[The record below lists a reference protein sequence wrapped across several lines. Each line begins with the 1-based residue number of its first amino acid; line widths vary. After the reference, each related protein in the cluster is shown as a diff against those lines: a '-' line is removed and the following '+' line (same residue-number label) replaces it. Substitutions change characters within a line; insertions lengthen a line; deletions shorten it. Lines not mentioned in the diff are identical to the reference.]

1 MSRIRLRTKIAVTIG
16 PASADPEKIKKIL
29 ELGASVLRINF
40 SHGTVEEWKRYVDL
54 IQDSCKNLDK
64 YVALIGDLPGP
75 SIRLGEIRG
84 KVLLKKDDLAKIIY
98 KDRVGDADEK
108 VLPLPF
114 EPFFNN
120 ISIGDILLMD
130 DGRVQLQVVGVEKR
144 EATVKALTP
153 AEISSRKA
161 IVVKGR
167 EIDLPTLSNRDLE
180 AVRFSVSNDFDYI
193 GLSYVRNAKDVELLK
208 STLASLGGVELGVIS
223 KIETVQAV
231 NNLTEIIDSSDALLV
246 ARGDLGMHF
255 GLEQVPRLQESIVEK
270 CLEKG
275 KPVIVATQLLGSM
288 IDNPV
293 PTRSE
298 IVDILS
304 AVRDGVDTLML
315 TGETAVGKYPVEA
328 VKWLKKVIE
337 TYNSTIIPRKIKLSK
352 DADIRDRFAEGITM
366 LAESL
371 RASIAVYTK
380 TGRVALRISRNRP
393 NVEVYACSGSL
404 KTIRKISILWG
415 VKPVKVKALEYFEG
429 LEEMLSTLKSSGEVK
444 NGDVIILTYGLR
456 DEPMHLVKIV
466 QIQ

>member
-1 MSRIRLRTKIAVTIG
+1 MSRTRLRTKIAVTIG
-16 PASADPEKIKKIL
+16 PASADIEKIKKIL
-29 ELGASVLRINF
+29 ELGISSFRINF

-84 KVLLKKDDLAKIIY
+84 KVHLKKDDLAKIIFG
-98 KDRVGDADEK
+98 DTVGDDEK
-108 VLPLPF
+108 VLPLSL
-114 EPFFNN
+114 ELFFKN
-120 ISIGDILLMD
+120 IHIGDILLMD
-130 DGRVQLQVVGVEKR
+130 DGRIQLQVVEVEKR

-161 IVVKGR
+161 IVIKGR
-167 EIDLPTLSNRDLE
+167 EIGLPTLSRRDLE
-180 AVRFSVSNDFDYI
+180 AARFCVLNDFDYI
-193 GLSYVRNAKDVELLK
+193 GLSYVRNVGDVELLR
-208 STLASLGGVELGVIS
+208 STLVSLGGVELGVIS

-231 NNLTEIIDSSDALLV
+231 NNLKEIIDSSDGLLV

-255 GLEQVPRLQESIVEK
+255 GLEHVPRLQEYIVEK
-270 CLEKG
+270 CLERG

-288 IDNPV
+288 IDNPI

-304 AVRDGVDTLML
+304 AARDGVDTLML
-315 TGETAVGKYPVEA
+315 TGETAAGKYPIESVE
-328 VKWLKKVIE
+328 WLKKVIE
-337 TYNSTIIPRKIKLSK
+337 TYDSTITPRKIKLSREI
-352 DADIRDRFAEGITM
+352 DVRDRFADGITM

-371 RASIAVYTK
+371 RASIAIYTK

-393 NVEVYACSGSL
+393 NVKVYACSGSP

-415 VKPVKVKALEYFEG
+415 VKPVKVNAVEYFEG
-429 LEEMLSTLKSSGEVK
+429 LEEMLSTLKSSREVN
-444 NGDVIILTYGLR
+444 NGDIVILTYGLK
-456 DEPMHLVKIV
+456 DEPIHLVKIV